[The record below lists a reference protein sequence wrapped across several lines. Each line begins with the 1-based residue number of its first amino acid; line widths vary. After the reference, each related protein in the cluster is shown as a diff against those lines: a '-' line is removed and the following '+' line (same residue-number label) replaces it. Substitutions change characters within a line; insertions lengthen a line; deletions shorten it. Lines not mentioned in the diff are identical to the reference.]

1 MRFIIIKPAAVL
13 LFAILLV
20 SCSGLDYASFS
31 GYAQGGVYTVKYN
44 RDGVSLSR
52 RAVQDSVE
60 AILCAIDAS
69 VSGYNKSSVLS
80 RYNAGEEVVPDG
92 HFSDLLSLSE
102 YYREFTGGAFDA
114 AAGPLFDVWGFGFTA
129 DSLPSPER
137 IAQAM
142 ELCFQRKQ
150 LNFNAIAQ
158 GYTCDVIAA
167 FLNRAGAMDML
178 VDVGEIFCRGVNP
191 SGKGWS
197 IGIDD
202 PYDGNNTPGASLK
215 GIWAGDGAPHGVVTS
230 GNYRKYYIRDGKK
243 YAHTIDPR
251 TGYPVQHNLLS
262 ATIIAPTAAAADALA
277 TYCMV
282 IGPDEAR
289 SFIESEPSIEGCLI
303 TSDSTWYSGGFFR
316 AGE

>member
-1 MRFIIIKPAAVL
+1 MRSVLLNLFTVLLAAVS
-13 LFAILLV
+13 AA
-20 SCSGLDYASFS
+20 SCNRPVYDGFS

-44 RDGVSLSR
+44 RSGVQLSR
-52 RAVQDSVE
+52 NAVRDSVE
-60 AILCAIDAS
+60 SILQQIDAS

-80 RYNAGEEVVPDG
+80 RFNAGEEISPDA
-92 HFSDLLSLSE
+92 HFSALLSLSE
-102 YYREFTGGAFDA
+102 HYRELTGGAFDV

-137 IAQAM
+137 IAEAR
-142 ELCFQRKQ
+142 ELCSQRKV

-167 FLNRAGAMDML
+167 FLDRAGAWDML
-178 VDVGEIFCRGVNP
+178 VDVGEIYCRGVNA

-215 GIWAGDGAPHGVVTS
+215 GIWVSDGGSHGVVTS
-230 GNYRKYYIRDGKK
+230 GNYRKFYIRDGKK

-251 TGYPVQHNLLS
+251 TGYPVQHDLLS
-262 ATIIAPTAAAADALA
+262 ATIIAPSGAEADALA

-289 SFIESEPSIEGCLI
+289 AFIESDPEIEGCLI
-303 TSDSTWYSGGFFR
+303 TSDSTWYSRGFSAAR
-316 AGE
+316 